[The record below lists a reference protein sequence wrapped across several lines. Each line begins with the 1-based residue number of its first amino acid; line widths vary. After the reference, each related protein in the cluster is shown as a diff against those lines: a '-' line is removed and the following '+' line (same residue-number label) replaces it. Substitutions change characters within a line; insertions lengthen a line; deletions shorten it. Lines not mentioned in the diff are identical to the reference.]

1 MMSPEFRR
9 GSQWGQVAHRS
20 VVFSTRTADS
30 RTHPHGAFSASS
42 QNGARRNNV
51 GTAHR
56 HVAALRLVLI
66 IASIDDSVEGMFSM
80 TGSRPD
86 RDTNDVPVNGRTVYV
101 GAVLALEPEVVFN
114 AGIAMRLRCV
124 GVI

>member
-1 MMSPEFRR
+1 
-9 GSQWGQVAHRS
+9 
-20 VVFSTRTADS
+20 
-30 RTHPHGAFSASS
+30 
-42 QNGARRNNV
+42 
-51 GTAHR
+51 
-56 HVAALRLVLI
+56 VLI